1 MTLPKA
7 LILIACVTFSVF
19 LYAHEQ
25 VSKMIL
31 LYDIQHHQKEKGLL
45 SDAHRLLKYQVS
57 ALASPSSL
65 ETLLAK
71 RDVQLDLPE
80 GRQVIHLAMEEKRAP
95 AAKKSF
101 FDKISVTKVAEAGST
116 R

>member
-1 MTLPKA
+1 
-7 LILIACVTFSVF
+7 
-19 LYAHEQ
+19 
-25 VSKMIL
+25 MIL

-57 ALASPSSL
+57 ALASPASL

-71 RDVQLDLPE
+71 KDVQLDLPE
-80 GRQVIHLAMEEKRAP
+80 DRKVIRLAMEEKKVPAP
-95 AAKKSF
+95 KRKTF
-101 FDKISVTKVAEAGST
+101 FDKISVTKVAEAGS